1 VSSPYRFDRDQRG
14 GEALPEAFAIN
25 RLSRPGQALFID
37 LKTASTMQP
46 GANRRLVRRFAAVD
60 PKAHLILRW
69 MLSPSCSEGPTL
81 IKSPHGLSA
90 GAPTLPR
97 MG

>member
-1 VSSPYRFDRDQRG
+1 MTNRVL
-14 GEALPEAFAIN
+14 ALPDRFLAAQNSFA
-25 RLSRPGQALFID
+25 A
-37 LKTASTMQP
+37 
-46 GANRRLVRRFAAVD
+46 ANVQKEPLVRGRRFAAVD
-60 PKAHLILRW
+60 ANAHLILRA
-69 MLSPSCSEGPTL
+69 MVSPPCSEGPTV

>member
-1 VSSPYRFDRDQRG
+1 MPEVIFTGAAGRIEGRYHPAPQRNAPQEKDLVGRF
-14 GEALPEAFAIN
+14 
-25 RLSRPGQALFID
+25 
-37 LKTASTMQP
+37 T
-46 GANRRLVRRFAAVD
+46 AVD
-60 PKAHLILRW
+60 ANAYLILRA
-69 MLSPSCSEGPTL
+69 MVSPPCSEGPTV